1 VSAPVLAVV
10 GRVNKGKSSVIATLA
25 EDDRVPVAAEPGT
38 TTRLVHYPVVVDDQI
53 LLTLVDTPGFEQAPA
68 VLACLRATN
77 PAAHERADRIRA
89 FLESDEG
96 DFPEERTLLR
106 PLMEGAVVL
115 YVVDG
120 TRPYR
125 ENYASEMEILR
136 WTGRPSMALINRIGD
151 GDHFEAW
158 RRALDQYFKVVRP
171 FDAHSAS
178 FEERI
183 ALLQTFRELDVEGAS
198 AFDAA
203 IEGLKAE
210 RARREDVVADI
221 VVELLADALSH
232 AIEVGEEETRDPKKL
247 EDEFHEDLRRM
258 EREARR
264 RVEKTYLQHRV
275 RFEPGSEMARPVF
288 GEDLFARRTWTDLGL
303 SWSQI
308 LGLYASSGA
317 VAGGLVDAG
326 VGGASF
332 MTGSLIGGVIGAG
345 VGLARLERRF
355 AKATSTEG
363 LTGRARR
370 AFGAG
375 KRVQVGP
382 LDHPNFP
389 FVLLERAGLHHD
401 EVRSRAHGRSAAAE
415 GESGFST
422 EVRAPWFDD
431 AKLRRSID
439 KAARRLRK
447 QPADPEARSTLRA
460 VVLERLRSPRSEP
473 SEAGV
478 VRRTEPTDR

>member
-1 VSAPVLAVV
+1 MSGPVLAVV

-53 LLTLVDTPGFEQAPA
+53 LLPLVDTPGFEQAPA
-68 VLACLRATN
+68 VLERLRSTG
-77 PAAHERADRIRA
+77 PAAHERTDRIRA

-183 ALLQTFRELDVEGAS
+183 ALLQTFRELDVEHAA

-210 RARREDVVADI
+210 RARREEVVADI
-221 VVELLADALSH
+221 IVDLVADAVSYTL
-232 AIEVGEEETRDPKKL
+232 EVGEEETQDPNKL
-247 EDEFHEDLRRM
+247 EEEFHEELRRK
-258 EREARR
+258 ERDARR
-264 RVEKTYLQHRV
+264 EVEKTYLQHRV
-275 RFEPGSEMARPVF
+275 RFEPGSQMARPVF

-303 SWSQI
+303 SSTQL

-317 VAGGLVDAG
+317 VAGGIVDAG

-332 MTGSLIGGVIGAG
+332 MAGTLIGGAIGAG

-355 AKATSTEG
+355 AKATSREG
-363 LTGRARR
+363 LAGRARR
-370 AFGAG
+370 AFASG

-382 LDHPNFP
+382 LAHPNFP
-389 FVLLERAGLHHD
+389 FVLLERACLHHD
-401 EVRSRAHGRSAAAE
+401 EVRARAHGRSAAAE
-415 GESGFST
+415 GESGFSA
-422 EVRAPWFDD
+422 EGRSPWFDD
-431 AKLRRSID
+431 AGLRRSID
-439 KAARRLRK
+439 KAGRRLRK
-447 QPADPEARSTLRA
+447 QPEDPDARVALRS
-460 VVLERLRSPRSEP
+460 VVLDRFRRSEP
-473 SEAGV
+473 
-478 VRRTEPTDR
+478 RDR